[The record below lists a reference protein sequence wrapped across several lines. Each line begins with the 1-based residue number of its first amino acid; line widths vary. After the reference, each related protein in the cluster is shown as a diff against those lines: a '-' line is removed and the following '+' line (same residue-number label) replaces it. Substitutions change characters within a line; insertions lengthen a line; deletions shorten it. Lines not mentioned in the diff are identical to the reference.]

1 MDNPVTNAAVST
13 VADAATNAGTVFNG
27 LDWFVIALFGLGMIA
42 TVWYS
47 MRKKNE
53 SGKDYFLSGRD
64 ANWLQ
69 IGSSIYSSN
78 IGSEHLVGLAGAG
91 FVTGMAMAHWEMHGW
106 LILVL
111 GWAFVPL
118 YDRMKIFTMPE
129 FLELRFSRGSRNVLS
144 LLTMASLV
152 LTKIAAT
159 IYAGD
164 VVIRTLLNVDSVNL
178 LGHNVDIFWVIALGL
193 AFTTGLYTIFGGMR
207 VIMYTAVLQAPV
219 LIFGSVCI
227 LYMGLHVLG
236 HGSLADGW
244 KATLSAAGKNVH
256 LVRSIHDPDWPW
268 LAILPG
274 SAIIG
279 FWYWCTDQYIVQ
291 RVLAGKNQQE
301 SRRGTILAA
310 FFKLTPV
317 FIFLVPGMVAFALT
331 QTPGSGFTTGG
342 DAAYTSLVAQ
352 GDAAY
357 TSLVAQ
363 ILPHGLRG
371 MVACG
376 MIVALMASL
385 GSKFNA
391 SATLF
396 TMDFYREWHPTASGR
411 TEVIVGRIATAAI
424 VFIGICWVLVIKS
437 LHMPLYEYL
446 QNVQGY
452 LSPAIAVLFALGVF
466 WKRATAPAALWAF
479 VVGMLGGF
487 GRLAADL
494 IIARPINTLKGI
506 TDGNLSMLNYL
517 VKGSVNV
524 AAEKT
529 QQIKDQI
536 QEATSQMASALPLV
550 KDQLAIK
557 IQCLQQILGGTGITP
572 DQYNEKKTI
581 VEAALPALKTQLH
594 EQWGLIF
601 SFQQN
606 IHWLYYCEGLLV
618 VTAALM
624 IIISLLT
631 RAPDPKTVKYTYYGA
646 TPEEKAATRAS
657 WNAMDVVL
665 SLIVVAVIVLFYI
678 KFW

>member
-1 MDNPVTNAAVST
+1 MNEITNN
-13 VADAATNAGTVFNG
+13 VAGATNSLAATAAAGGMNGTVFNG
-27 LDWFVIALFGLGMIA
+27 LDLVVIVAFALGMVA
-42 TVWYS
+42 TIWFS

-69 IGSSIYSSN
+69 IGSSIFSSN

-91 FVTGMAMAHWEMHGW
+91 FATGMAMAHWEMHAYW
-106 LILVL
+106 ILVL

-118 YDRMKIFTMPE
+118 YDRMKVFTMPE

-164 VVIRTLLNVDSVNL
+164 VVIRTLLNVDSINL
-178 LGHNVDIFWVIALGL
+178 FGYKIDVFWAIALGL

-227 LYMGLHVLG
+227 LFMGLRVLG
-236 HGSLADGW
+236 HGSLVDGW
-244 KATLSAAGKNVH
+244 HATLSTVGDNVH

-291 RVLAGKNQQE
+291 RVLAGKNEKE
-301 SRRGTILAA
+301 SRRGTILAG

-317 FIFLVPGMVAFALT
+317 FIFLVPGMIAFALT
-331 QTPGSGFTTGG
+331 KTPGVGFS
-342 DAAYTSLVAQ
+342 TS

-396 TMDFYREWHPTASGR
+396 TMDFYREWHPNASGK
-411 TEVIVGRIATAAI
+411 TEVIVGRIATATI
-424 VFIGICWVLVIKS
+424 VFIGICWVLVIKN
-437 LHMPLYEYL
+437 LHMPLYLYL

-452 LSPAIAVLFALGVF
+452 LSPAIAVLFGLGVF
-466 WKRATAPAALWAF
+466 WKRATAPAAVWAF
-479 VVGMLGGF
+479 VIGMVGGF
-487 GRLAADL
+487 ARLAADL
-494 IIARPINTLKGI
+494 VMHNDADAVSKLKQSLYHSYQAMQAGTL
-506 TDGNLSMLNYL
+506 
-517 VKGSVNV
+517 
-524 AAEKT
+524 
-529 QQIKDQI
+529 
-536 QEATSQMASALPLV
+536 TSAQYSDAQA
-550 KDQLAIK
+550 QFN
-557 IQCLQQILGGTGITP
+557 TGI
-572 DQYNEKKTI
+572 
-581 VEAALPALKTQLH
+581 AAIRAQH
-594 EQWGLIF
+594 NGLLF
-601 SFQQN
+601 DFWN
-606 IHWLYYCEGLLV
+606 IHWLYYCEGLFVL
-618 VTAALM
+618 TAALM
-624 IIISLLT
+624 IIISLMT
-631 RAPDPKTVKYTYYGA
+631 KAPDPKTIKYTWYGA
-646 TPEEKAATRAS
+646 TPEEKATTRAS
-657 WNAMDVVL
+657 WSTMDVVL
-665 SLIVVAVIVLFYI
+665 SLIVVACVVLFYI

>member
-1 MDNPVTNAAVST
+1 MNEITNSVL
-13 VADAATNAGTVFNG
+13 AATNNLDVATNSLATASVAGGMNGTVFNG
-27 LDWFVIALFGLGMIA
+27 LDLVVIIAFAIGMIL

-69 IGSSIYSSN
+69 IGSSIFSSN

-91 FVTGMAMAHWEMHGW
+91 FATGMAMAHWEMHAYW
-106 LILVL
+106 ILIL

-118 YDRMKIFTMPE
+118 YDRMKVFTMPE

-164 VVIRTLLNVDSVNL
+164 VVIRTLLNVNTVHVPF
-178 LGHNVDIFWVIALGL
+178 LGNIDVFWAIALGL
-193 AFTTGLYTIFGGMR
+193 AFTTGLYTVFGGMR
-207 VIMYTAVLQAPV
+207 VIMYTAVLQSPV
-219 LIFGSVCI
+219 LILGSVCI
-227 LYMGLHVLG
+227 LFMGLRVLG
-236 HGSLADGW
+236 HGSLIDGW
-244 KATLSAAGKNVH
+244 HATLTTVGSNVH
-256 LVRSIHDPDWPW
+256 LVRSINDPDWPW

-301 SRRGTILAA
+301 SRRGTILAG

-317 FIFLVPGMVAFALT
+317 FIFLVPGMIAFALT
-331 QTPGSGFTTGG
+331 KTPGVGFS
-342 DAAYTSLVAQ
+342 TS

-396 TMDFYREWHPTASGR
+396 TMDFYREWYPNASGK

-424 VFIGICWVLVIKS
+424 VFVGICWVLVIKN
-437 LHMPLYEYL
+437 LHMPLYLYL

-452 LSPAIAVLFALGVF
+452 LSPAIAVLFGLGVF

-479 VVGMLGGF
+479 VIGMIGGF

-494 IIARPINTLKGI
+494 VMRNDADAVTKLKGDLYHKVI
-506 TDGNLSMLNYL
+506 TL
-517 VKGSVNV
+517 
-524 AAEKT
+524 
-529 QQIKDQI
+529 
-536 QEATSQMASALPLV
+536 
-550 KDQLAIK
+550 
-557 IQCLQQILGGTGITP
+557 
-572 DQYNEKKTI
+572 DQYNAGIAPIK
-581 VEAALPALKTQLH
+581 AAHNAIMFDF
-594 EQWGLIF
+594 W
-601 SFQQN
+601 N
-606 IHWLYYCEGLLV
+606 IHWLYYCEGLFVL
-618 VTAALM
+618 TAALM
-624 IIISLLT
+624 VIISLMT
-631 RAPDPKTVKYTYYGA
+631 KAPDPKTIKYTWYGA
-646 TPEEKAATRAS
+646 TPAEKTATRES
-657 WNAMDVVL
+657 WNALDVVL
-665 SLIVVAVIVLFYI
+665 SLIVVACVVLFYI

>member
-1 MDNPVTNAAVST
+1 MNEITNSVL
-13 VADAATNAGTVFNG
+13 AATNNLDVATNALATASAAGGMNGTVFNG
-27 LDWFVIALFGLGMIA
+27 LDLAVIVAFAVGMIL

-69 IGSSIYSSN
+69 IGSSIFSSN

-91 FVTGMAMAHWEMHGW
+91 FLTGMAMAHWEMHAYW
-106 LILVL
+106 IIIL
-111 GWAFVPL
+111 GWAFVPI

-164 VVIRTLLNVDSVNL
+164 VVIRTLLNVDHINVF
-178 LGHNVDIFWVIALGL
+178 GHQIDVFWAIALGL
-193 AFTTGLYTIFGGMR
+193 AATTGLYTIFGGMR

-227 LYMGLHVLG
+227 LYTGLRVLG
-236 HGSLADGW
+236 HGSLIDGW
-244 KATLSAAGKNVH
+244 HATLTTVGDNVH
-256 LVRSIHDPDWPW
+256 LIRSVHDPVWAW
-268 LAILPG
+268 TAVLPA

-301 SRRGTILAA
+301 SRRGTILAG

-317 FIFLVPGMVAFALT
+317 FIFLVPGMIAFALT
-331 QTPGSGFTTGG
+331 KTPGIGFSTN
-342 DAAYTSLVAQ
+342 

-396 TMDFYREWHPTASGR
+396 TMDFYREWFPNASGR
-411 TEVIVGRIATAAI
+411 TEVFVGRLATAAI
-424 VFIGICWVLVIKS
+424 VFLGICWVLVIKS
-437 LHMPLYEYL
+437 LHSNLYVYL
-446 QNVQGY
+446 QSVQGY
-452 LSPAIAVLFALGVF
+452 LSPAIAVLFVMGVF
-466 WKRATAPAALWAF
+466 WKRATAPAALWSF
-479 VVGMLGGF
+479 SIGVVGGF
-487 GRLAADL
+487 ARLAADIYMRSQETIVGDAKNNL
-494 IIARPINTLKGI
+494 YHGLITLDQYKAIIAPI
-506 TDGNLSMLNYL
+506 
-517 VKGSVNV
+517 
-524 AAEKT
+524 
-529 QQIKDQI
+529 QQK
-536 QEATSQMASALPLV
+536 
-550 KDQLAIK
+550 
-557 IQCLQQILGGTGITP
+557 
-572 DQYNEKKTI
+572 Y
-581 VEAALPALKTQLH
+581 
-594 EQWGLIF
+594 GLIYDLWTI
-601 SFQQN
+601 N
-606 IHWLYYCEGLLV
+606 WLYYCQILFAL
-618 VTAALM
+618 TAVLM
-624 IIISLLT
+624 VIISLMT
-631 RAPDPKTVKYTYYGA
+631 KAPDPKTIKYTWYGA

-657 WNAMDVVL
+657 WNAWDVVL
-665 SLIVVAVIVLFYI
+665 SLIVVGCVVLFYI

>member
-1 MDNPVTNAAVST
+1 MNQITNSVE
-13 VADAATNAGTVFNG
+13 VATNALATAAVAGGMNGTVFNG
-27 LDWFVIALFGLGMIA
+27 LDLVVIIAFAIGMII
-42 TVWYS
+42 TVWFS

-69 IGSSIYSSN
+69 IGSSIFSSN

-106 LILVL
+106 WIIIL

-118 YDRMKIFTMPE
+118 YDRMKVFTMPE

-164 VVIRTLLNVDSVNL
+164 VVIRTLLNVDHIDL
-178 LGHNVDIFWVIALGL
+178 FGHQIDVFWAIALGL

-236 HGSLADGW
+236 HGSLVDGW
-244 KATLSAAGKNVH
+244 HATLASVGSNVH
-256 LVRSIHDPDWPW
+256 LIRSIHDPEWPW

-301 SRRGTILAA
+301 SRRGTILAG

-317 FIFLVPGMVAFALT
+317 FIFLVPGMIAFALT
-331 QTPGSGFTTGG
+331 KTPGVGFS
-342 DAAYTSLVAQ
+342 TS

-396 TMDFYREWHPTASGR
+396 TMDFYREWYPNASGK
-411 TEVIVGRIATAAI
+411 TEVFVGRVATAVI
-424 VFIGICWVLVIKS
+424 VFIGICWVLVIKN
-437 LHMPLYEYL
+437 LHMPLYLYL

-452 LSPAIAVLFALGVF
+452 LSPAIAVLFGLGVF
-466 WKRATAPAALWAF
+466 WKRATAPAAVWAF
-479 VVGMLGGF
+479 VVGMVAGF
-487 GRLAADL
+487 GRLALDL
-494 IIARPINTLKGI
+494 IFRGDADGVAKLKQDLFHGVI
-506 TDGNLSMLNYL
+506 TQ
-517 VKGSVNV
+517 
-524 AAEKT
+524 T
-529 QQIKDQI
+529 QYD
-536 QEATSQMASALPLV
+536 
-550 KDQLAIK
+550 
-557 IQCLQQILGGTGITP
+557 
-572 DQYNEKKTI
+572 
-581 VEAALPALKTQLH
+581 AALAPIKATHNVVLFNL
-594 EQWGLIF
+594 W
-601 SFQQN
+601 N
-606 IHWLYYCEGLLV
+606 IHWLYYCEGLFVL
-618 VTAALM
+618 TAALM

-631 RAPDPKTVKYTYYGA
+631 KAPDPKTIKYTWYGA

-657 WNAMDVVL
+657 WGPMDVVL
-665 SLIVVAVIVLFYI
+665 SLIVVGCVILFYI

>member
-1 MDNPVTNAAVST
+1 MET
-13 VADAATNAGTVFNG
+13 ATNNLAASSVTGGMNGTVFNG
-27 LDWFVIALFGLGMIA
+27 LDLAVIIAFAVGMVL

-69 IGSSIYSSN
+69 IGSSIFSSN

-91 FVTGMAMAHWEMHGW
+91 FATGMAMAHWEMHAYW
-106 LILVL
+106 ILIL

-118 YDRMKIFTMPE
+118 YDRMKVFTMPE

-164 VVIRTLLNVDSVNL
+164 VVIRTLLNVNSVNIF
-178 LGHNVDIFWVIALGL
+178 GHQIDVFWAIALGL
-193 AFTTGLYTIFGGMR
+193 AFTTGLYTVFGGMR

-227 LYMGLHVLG
+227 LFMGLRVLG
-236 HGSLADGW
+236 HGSLVDGW
-244 KATLSAAGKNVH
+244 HATLTTVGDNVH
-256 LVRSIHDPDWPW
+256 LVRSINDPDWPW

-301 SRRGTILAA
+301 SRRGTILAG

-317 FIFLVPGMVAFALT
+317 FIFLVPGMIAFALT
-331 QTPGSGFTTGG
+331 KTPGVGFS
-342 DAAYTSLVAQ
+342 TS

-396 TMDFYREWHPTASGR
+396 TMDFYREWHPTASPK
-411 TEVIVGRIATAAI
+411 TEVIVGRLATAAI
-424 VFIGICWVLVIKS
+424 VFIGICWVLVIKN
-437 LHMPLYEYL
+437 LHMPLYLYL

-452 LSPAIAVLFALGVF
+452 LSPAIAVLFGLGVF

-479 VVGMLGGF
+479 VIGMLGGF

-494 IIARPINTLKGI
+494 VMRNDADAVSKLKGDFYHKVI
-506 TDGNLSMLNYL
+506 TL
-517 VKGSVNV
+517 
-524 AAEKT
+524 
-529 QQIKDQI
+529 
-536 QEATSQMASALPLV
+536 
-550 KDQLAIK
+550 
-557 IQCLQQILGGTGITP
+557 
-572 DQYNEKKTI
+572 DQYNAGIAPIKAAHNTI
-581 VEAALPALKTQLH
+581 MFDF
-594 EQWGLIF
+594 W
-601 SFQQN
+601 N
-606 IHWLYYCEGLLV
+606 IHWLYYCEGLFVL
-618 VTAALM
+618 TAALM
-624 IIISLLT
+624 VIISLMT
-631 RAPDPKTVKYTYYGA
+631 KAPDPKTIKYTWYGA

-657 WNAMDVVL
+657 CNAMDVVL
-665 SLIVVAVIVLFYI
+665 SLIVVGCVVLFYI

>member
-1 MDNPVTNAAVST
+1 MNEITNSIATNSLDV
-13 VADAATNAGTVFNG
+13 ATNAMGLASVAGGINGTVFNG
-27 LDWFVIALFGLGMIA
+27 LDVGVIILFIVGMLI
-42 TVWYS
+42 TVLYS

-69 IGSSIYSSN
+69 IGSSIFSSN

-91 FVTGMAMAHWEMHGW
+91 FATGMAMAHWEMHAYW
-106 LILVL
+106 IIIL
-111 GWAFVPL
+111 GWAFVPI
-118 YDRMKIFTMPE
+118 YDRMKVFTMPE

-164 VVIRTLLNVDSVNL
+164 VVIRTLLNVDHINL
-178 LGHNVDIFWVIALGL
+178 FGHQIDVFWAIALGL
-193 AFTTGLYTIFGGMR
+193 AATTGLYTIFGGMR

-227 LYMGLHVLG
+227 LYMGLRVLG
-236 HGSLADGW
+236 HGSIMDGW
-244 KATLSAAGKNVH
+244 QTTLKTVGDNVH
-256 LVRSIHDPDWPW
+256 LIRNVHDPVWSW
-268 LAILPG
+268 TAVLPA

-301 SRRGTILAA
+301 SRRGTILAG

-317 FIFLVPGMVAFALT
+317 FIFLVPGMIAFALT
-331 QTPGSGFTTGG
+331 KMPQSGFAVPVAAGGQPG
-342 DAAYTSLVAQ
+342 DAC
-352 GDAAY
+352 Y

-396 TMDFYREWHPTASGR
+396 TMDFYREWYPNASGK
-411 TEVIVGRIATAAI
+411 TEVFVGRLATAAI
-424 VFIGICWVLVIKS
+424 VFLGICWVLVIKS
-437 LHMPLYEYL
+437 LHSNLYVYL
-446 QNVQGY
+446 QSVQGY
-452 LSPAIAVLFALGVF
+452 LSPAIAVLFLLGVF
-466 WKRATAPAALWAF
+466 WKRATAPAALWSF
-479 VVGMLGGF
+479 SIGVLGGF
-487 GRLAADL
+487 ARLAADIYMRSYEKIVGDAKEDL
-494 IIARPINTLKGI
+494 FHQTITLDQYKAIIAPI
-506 TDGNLSMLNYL
+506 
-517 VKGSVNV
+517 
-524 AAEKT
+524 
-529 QQIKDQI
+529 QQ
-536 QEATSQMASALPLV
+536 
-550 KDQLAIK
+550 
-557 IQCLQQILGGTGITP
+557 
-572 DQYNEKKTI
+572 QY
-581 VEAALPALKTQLH
+581 
-594 EQWGLIF
+594 GLIYDLWTI
-601 SFQQN
+601 N
-606 IHWLYYCEGLLV
+606 WLYYCQILFV

-624 IIISLLT
+624 IVISLMT
-631 RAPDPKTVKYTYYGA
+631 KAPDPKTIKYTWYGA

-657 WNAMDVVL
+657 WGTMDVVL
-665 SLIVVAVIVLFYI
+665 SAIVIGCVVFFYI

>member
-1 MDNPVTNAAVST
+1 MNEITNNLA
-13 VADAATNAGTVFNG
+13 AATNALAASAVAGGINGTVFDG
-27 LDWFVIALFGLGMIA
+27 LDAAVIVFFAIGMIV
-42 TVWYS
+42 TVWFS

-69 IGSSIYSSN
+69 IGSSIFSSN

-91 FVTGMAMAHWEMHGW
+91 FATGMAMAHWEMHAYW
-106 LILVL
+106 ILIL

-118 YDRMKIFTMPE
+118 YDRMKVFTMPE

-164 VVIRTLLNVDSVNL
+164 VVIRTLLNVDHIDL
-178 LGHNVDIFWVIALGL
+178 FGHQIDVFWAIALGL
-193 AFTTGLYTIFGGMR
+193 AFTTGLYTVFGGMR

-227 LYMGLHVLG
+227 LFMGLRVLG
-236 HGSLADGW
+236 HGNLIDGW
-244 KATLSAAGKNVH
+244 HVTLATVGDNVH
-256 LVRSIHDPDWPW
+256 LVRSINDPDWPW

-301 SRRGTILAA
+301 SRRGTILAG

-317 FIFLVPGMVAFALT
+317 FIFLVPGMIAFALT
-331 QTPGSGFTTGG
+331 KTPGVGFS
-342 DAAYTSLVAQ
+342 TS

-396 TMDFYREWHPTASGR
+396 TMDFYREWYPNASGK
-411 TEVIVGRIATAAI
+411 TEVIVGRLATGII
-424 VFIGICWVLVIKS
+424 VFIGICWVLVIKN
-437 LHMPLYEYL
+437 LHMPLYVYL

-452 LSPAIAVLFALGVF
+452 LSPAIAVLFGMGVF

-479 VVGMLGGF
+479 VIGMLGGF

-494 IIARPINTLKGI
+494 VMHNDADAVTKLKGDLYHKVI
-506 TDGNLSMLNYL
+506 TL
-517 VKGSVNV
+517 
-524 AAEKT
+524 
-529 QQIKDQI
+529 
-536 QEATSQMASALPLV
+536 
-550 KDQLAIK
+550 
-557 IQCLQQILGGTGITP
+557 
-572 DQYNEKKTI
+572 DQYNAGI
-581 VEAALPALKTQLH
+581 APIRAAH
-594 EQWGLIF
+594 NGIMFDFW
-601 SFQQN
+601 N
-606 IHWLYYCEGLLV
+606 IHWLYYCEGLFV
-618 VTAALM
+618 VTAVLM
-624 IIISLLT
+624 VVISLLT
-631 RAPDPKTVKYTYYGA
+631 QAPDPKTIKYTFYGA
-646 TPEEKAATRAS
+646 TAEEKAATRAS
-657 WNAMDVVL
+657 WNTMDVVL
-665 SLIVVAVIVLFYI
+665 SLIVVGCVVLFYI

>member
-1 MDNPVTNAAVST
+1 MNEITNSVAAVTNAV
-13 VADAATNAGTVFNG
+13 AATAAAAVNTGSVFNN
-27 LDWFVIALFGLGMIA
+27 LDWFVIALFGLGMIV
-42 TVWYS
+42 TVWFS

-69 IGSSIYSSN
+69 IGSSIFSSN

-91 FVTGMAMAHWEMHGW
+91 FITGMAMAHWEMHGW
-106 LILVL
+106 IILVL

-178 LGHNVDIFWVIALGL
+178 FGHQIDIFWVIALGL
-193 AFTTGLYTIFGGMR
+193 AATTGLYTIFGGMR

-236 HGSLADGW
+236 HGSLVDGW
-244 KATLSAAGKNVH
+244 KATLAAVGDNVH
-256 LVRSIHDPDWPW
+256 LIRSNKDPEWPW

-274 SAIIG
+274 SAMIG

-301 SRRGTILAA
+301 SRRGTILAG

-317 FIFLVPGMVAFALT
+317 FIFLVPGMIAYALT
-331 QTPGSGFTTGG
+331 QTPSAGFS
-342 DAAYTSLVAQ
+342 TS

-396 TMDFYREWHPTASGR
+396 TMDFYREWYPKASGK
-411 TEVIVGRIATAAI
+411 TEVLVGRIATAAI
-424 VFIGICWVLVIKS
+424 VFLGICWVLVIKS
-437 LHMPLYEYL
+437 LHTNLYLYL

-452 LSPAIAVLFALGVF
+452 LSPAIAVLFIAGVF
-466 WKRATAPAALWAF
+466 WKRATAPAALWSF
-479 VVGMLGGF
+479 VVGMIGGF
-487 GRLAADL
+487 ARLAADL
-494 IIARPINTLKGI
+494 VMRNDSETVSKLKQQLYHSAITL
-506 TDGNLSMLNYL
+506 
-517 VKGSVNV
+517 
-524 AAEKT
+524 
-529 QQIKDQI
+529 
-536 QEATSQMASALPLV
+536 
-550 KDQLAIK
+550 
-557 IQCLQQILGGTGITP
+557 
-572 DQYNEKKTI
+572 DQYNAGIAPIRAKF
-581 VEAALPALKTQLH
+581 
-594 EQWGLIF
+594 GLLF
-601 SFQQN
+601 DFWN
-606 IHWLYYCEGLLV
+606 VFWLYYCEWLFLF
-618 VTAALM
+618 TAALM

-631 RAPDPKTVKYTYYGA
+631 KAPDPKTIKYTYYGA

-665 SLIVVAVIVLFYI
+665 SLIVVGIIVLFYI